1 LRRSASGQLSF
12 VFADNPRKASSGSAG
27 RGSGHAKASDASE
40 AKAWL
45 LHTADGKAASGAD
58 ARADEPFDTA
68 HLLEQAASPGNL
80 ARALLNVARNQGAAG
95 VDGRSVDEVVGSA
108 RSLLPRLRRSL
119 LSGAYHPGA
128 IRRVWI
134 PKPGGGERGLG
145 IPNVVDRVVQQ
156 ALLQV
161 MEPVFEP
168 TFHDSSHGFRPRR
181 GAQTAIAQAKGYV
194 QEGFGHVVDI
204 DLSKFFDR
212 VNHQRLLGRLAQ
224 RIDDGRV
231 LRLVHQMLRA
241 KVVLPEGTVVSTTEG
256 TPQGGP
262 LSPLLSN
269 IVLDELDQEL
279 ERRGLRFVRYADDFM
294 VFVRSERSGHRVMAS
309 IQRFI
314 EGRLRL
320 KVNQDKSRVDR
331 PEHLHFLGFTLRRRQ
346 DGRVEVDLSDRTKQR
361 INDRVR
367 ELTPRLWGGSLSA
380 CIDRVNRYLRG
391 WYGYFRLCTERGA
404 RDFARIDAHLRRRL
418 RAIIVRHK
426 GRRPRF
432 LFRHLVSRGVPVG
445 SAAKTAFGRRGV
457 WFQSSTYGM
466 HKAYGNDWFYQ
477 RVLTLAQQ
485 WALDH
490 PDPARVSGRQLGLF
504 GD

>member
-1 LRRSASGQLSF
+1 
-12 VFADNPRKASSGSAG
+12 
-27 RGSGHAKASDASE
+27 
-40 AKAWL
+40 
-45 LHTADGKAASGAD
+45 
-58 ARADEPFDTA
+58 
-68 HLLEQAASPGNL
+68 
-80 ARALLNVARNQGAAG
+80 
-95 VDGRSVDEVVGSA
+95 
-108 RSLLPRLRRSL
+108 
-119 LSGAYHPGA
+119 
-128 IRRVWI
+128 
-134 PKPGGGERGLG
+134 
-145 IPNVVDRVVQQ
+145 
-156 ALLQV
+156 
-161 MEPVFEP
+161 
-168 TFHDSSHGFRPRR
+168 
-181 GAQTAIAQAKGYV
+181 
-194 QEGFGHVVDI
+194 
-204 DLSKFFDR
+204 
-212 VNHQRLLGRLAQ
+212 
-224 RIDDGRV
+224 
-231 LRLVHQMLRA
+231 
-241 KVVLPEGTVVSTTEG
+241 VVSTTEG

-269 IVLDELDQEL
+269 IVLDELDREL